1 MRYLSI
7 RSGLFALDVFKMK
20 VPGFN
25 VRGKTQISSLM
36 GSILSIVLLLLLLFY
51 GANKFTHLMERRNPT
66 ITSYTEREAVT
77 KFDVTNLRD
86 AGIRFAF
93 GIEGFLD
100 KELKDD
106 PAYVKW
112 IVRQMGRLDGV

>member
-1 MRYLSI
+1 
-7 RSGLFALDVFKMK
+7 
-20 VPGFN
+20 
-25 VRGKTQISSLM
+25 M
-36 GSILSIVLLLLLLFY
+36 GSTLSVLLLLLLLFY

-66 ITSYTEREAVT
+66 ISSYTESEAVT

-86 AGIRFAF
+86 VGIRFAF

-100 KELKDD
+100 KKLKDD

-112 IVRQMGRLDGV
+112 IVR